1 MSLFARLAHY
11 SSEPQFIDVLV
22 LNYMKLHQNLCKH
35 PPVQDVHVGYKLEIS
50 SSKTFI
56 PHLGNILINATR
68 CLLRPLCSSISLN
81 MQDLCVSFP
90 VHILARMEM
99 TQGGFACSNI
109 CLNTR
114 AFFK

>member
-56 PHLGNILINATR
+56 PHLGNILINATG
-68 CLLRPLCSSISLN
+68 CLLRPLCSSTCLN